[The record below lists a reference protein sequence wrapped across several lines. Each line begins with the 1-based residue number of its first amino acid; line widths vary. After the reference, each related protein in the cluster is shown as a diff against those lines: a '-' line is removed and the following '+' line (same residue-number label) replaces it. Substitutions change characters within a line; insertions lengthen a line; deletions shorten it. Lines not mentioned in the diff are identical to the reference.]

1 MAPRLALLASCLEGH
16 DLPQSPPVKNPDHHP
31 VTAFFLGIPSAMGRF
46 LMVWLT
52 LSVFL
57 GIPFLPMLGWEV
69 LRNSILWPV
78 ACIYGLTAWGGF
90 PPPWT
95 LGAILLPV
103 GMLLGAWGYVMEV
116 APALSLWMVAHCS
129 LMLTGPA
136 LFSEDTAVWVPWI
149 VGILWGLI
157 TVGWFRGVRPRGTDR

>member
-1 MAPRLALLASCLEGH
+1 
-16 DLPQSPPVKNPDHHP
+16 
-31 VTAFFLGIPSAMGRF
+31 
-46 LMVWLT
+46 
-52 LSVFL
+52 
-57 GIPFLPMLGWEV
+57 MLGWEV
-69 LRNSILWPV
+69 LRNLILWPV
-78 ACIYGLTAWGGF
+78 ACIYGLTAWGSF